1 MSALDWAGRR
11 RIAWPIGAAWVGA
24 SIWRFLVGAAEDRD
38 RSYGGVAQREHIGL
52 LLLQG
57 ALALFAALAWT
68 AVAMGVREG
77 DRRSTRI
84 AAALLVVLAA
94 GFAAIFLRPGLL
106 DWGGYE
112 N

>member
-1 MSALDWAGRR
+1 MGSF
-11 RIAWPIGAAWVGA
+11 AWVGRRWVGW
-24 SIWRFLVGAAEDRD
+24 SIGFVLVGASLWRFVIA
-38 RSYGGVAQREHIGL
+38 AQERHDPMIGLSRREHAGL

-57 ALALFAALAWT
+57 TLALFAAAAWA

-77 DRRSTRI
+77 DRRSTRV
-84 AAALLVVLAA
+84 ATVLLVVLAV

-112 N
+112 D